1 MRGDKSDAWAGY
13 PLYIVMQMR
22 GSSLYIR
29 MCCVHFLFFF
39 HPIPI
44 HCLKILSQRRGLGAN
59 FFFFF
64 RGRYVE
70 GIQLITPSIYIRF
83 FYHSAIEHTY
93 CSTGLAYHSK

>member
-1 MRGDKSDAWAGY
+1 MGWVPLVHCDADAWV
-13 PLYIVMQMR
+13 I
-22 GSSLYIR
+22 SLYTYVLCTFFIY
-29 MCCVHFLFFF
+29 FF

-83 FYHSAIEHTY
+83 FSSLCY
-93 CSTGLAYHSK
+93 